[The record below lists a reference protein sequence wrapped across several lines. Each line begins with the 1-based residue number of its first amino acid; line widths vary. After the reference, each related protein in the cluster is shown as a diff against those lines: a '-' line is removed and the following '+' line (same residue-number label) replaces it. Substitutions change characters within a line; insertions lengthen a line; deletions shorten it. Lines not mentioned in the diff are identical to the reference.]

1 MTRTNPIHVLTGFL
15 MAGMLAV
22 SCSMEEPYGN
32 EDYALFYPGINEIC
46 PGTVVNLTPTWRGG
60 TPGEFAISAVRFD
73 GSPFSTDCF
82 SVDPETGVFSISGSD
97 GLATGEY
104 SIDIACSFN
113 GVRRIFSDAIRIS
126 MMKPV
131 PDGIVVEPSSLQIR
145 LTDVVSTG
153 DEVELPTA
161 RIKTDG
167 SNHVQIKGYS
177 IANVRFNGE
186 IANGCKDWF
195 SLSETGEFSIV
206 PDNPDFEA
214 GLYTFDFKLMTYV
227 VGANSEEGIF
237 QEALSLNV
245 TSVPAV
251 VEYSPSDSRVEW
263 GVAGRSAEP
272 YYKGSRDGLKYS
284 VRSVSPEDPGITVD
298 ESTGVLHFPGSSE
311 TEVGDTYT
319 VSLTVANDYGT
330 TDFDDVYTF
339 TVISFIEPITSFSY
353 ADVTDKISGV
363 SISNPVAGI
372 VGDEVTFAFVD
383 LPAALEGLEIDPQ
396 TGTVTCEKGVEIVP
410 GDYTVTVSATN
421 VKGSMNA
428 SFRLNIVENPYY
440 FTYVRWG
447 NNLGLEPYED
457 YADQFRI
464 YHGDAKIR
472 QEIVDSDIPEGA
484 PVKYSFVKAEDSGTS
499 MGLGF
504 AVSAS
509 SGFIEIYSK
518 TAGTAKS
525 FVDYAFVNVTVGG
538 DSEAA
543 VTRRF
548 PVFIHYCGP
557 VGGVIVEYNPF
568 VVQVNPKTGGR
579 SAVPVIK
586 DADKTP
592 MEDYTLSLDFSV
604 NAAYRNLG
612 GPAEHNE
619 TNYGLVKNEESPFLK
634 NVWERY
640 FSAVGKTYN
649 KGSRSPMSYWDN
661 YANSWLDLAAG
672 YVNKDDLRVVI
683 NPEKFVDQYGY
694 ADGVLHMIM
703 KQSLTGESPHN
714 DTKNQEVT
722 PIVILFDPDYT
733 E

>member
-73 GSPFSTDCF
+73 GSPFTTDCF

-113 GVRRIFSDAIRIS
+113 GVRKTFADAIGIS

-161 RIKTDG
+161 QIKTDG

-251 VEYSPSDSRVEW
+251 VEYSPSDARVDW

-272 YYKGSRDGLKYS
+272 
-284 VRSVSPEDPGITVD
+284 
-298 ESTGVLHFPGSSE
+298 
-311 TEVGDTYT
+311 
-319 VSLTVANDYGT
+319 
-330 TDFDDVYTF
+330 
-339 TVISFIEPITSFSY
+339 
-353 ADVTDKISGV
+353 
-363 SISNPVAGI
+363 
-372 VGDEVTFAFVD
+372 
-383 LPAALEGLEIDPQ
+383 
-396 TGTVTCEKGVEIVP
+396 
-410 GDYTVTVSATN
+410 
-421 VKGSMNA
+421 
-428 SFRLNIVENPYY
+428 
-440 FTYVRWG
+440 
-447 NNLGLEPYED
+447 
-457 YADQFRI
+457 
-464 YHGDAKIR
+464 
-472 QEIVDSDIPEGA
+472 
-484 PVKYSFVKAEDSGTS
+484 
-499 MGLGF
+499 
-504 AVSAS
+504 
-509 SGFIEIYSK
+509 
-518 TAGTAKS
+518 
-525 FVDYAFVNVTVGG
+525 
-538 DSEAA
+538 
-543 VTRRF
+543 
-548 PVFIHYCGP
+548 
-557 VGGVIVEYNPF
+557 
-568 VVQVNPKTGGR
+568 
-579 SAVPVIK
+579 
-586 DADKTP
+586 
-592 MEDYTLSLDFSV
+592 
-604 NAAYRNLG
+604 
-612 GPAEHNE
+612 
-619 TNYGLVKNEESPFLK
+619 
-634 NVWERY
+634 
-640 FSAVGKTYN
+640 
-649 KGSRSPMSYWDN
+649 
-661 YANSWLDLAAG
+661 
-672 YVNKDDLRVVI
+672 
-683 NPEKFVDQYGY
+683 
-694 ADGVLHMIM
+694 
-703 KQSLTGESPHN
+703 
-714 DTKNQEVT
+714 
-722 PIVILFDPDYT
+722 
-733 E
+733 